1 MVTWIRIYAL
11 LSRKHTSRDSCVF
24 GVKFWTQ
31 IFVCVKKLTLSN
43 SASMQVLYNCSW
55 FTIWRFILD
64 LRTFVAKSALSRLRA
79 LGGSFWPK
87 HFNGPGAPHPCP
99 LPSFIAWNGDLQQQR
114 WGPNGD
120 KMWTWKVYI
129 WQIDQNELVHWQ
141 GSLFPTNIIK
151 APHCFQSASPST
163 PHCSLRKGYSLTL
176 SNPTR

>member
-1 MVTWIRIYAL
+1 MGTWIRIYAL

-141 GSLFPTNIIK
+141 GSQWVDIIN
-151 APHCFQSASPST
+151 Q
-163 PHCSLRKGYSLTL
+163 SLRMVMKLKVYKMR
-176 SNPTR
+176 NRI

>member
-1 MVTWIRIYAL
+1 MGTWIRIYAL

-114 WGPNGD
+114 WGQNVD
-120 KMWTWKVYI
+120 HLEIDEKALKMFSRQKRKSWANIFLGWNSIENLFARNTWMTDYVL
-129 WQIDQNELVHWQ
+129 E
-141 GSLFPTNIIK
+141 
-151 APHCFQSASPST
+151 
-163 PHCSLRKGYSLTL
+163 
-176 SNPTR
+176 